1 MTDAFITALEEGTM
15 STAPSP
21 TGALSRRETHAPT
34 GPQTRPFDTTSH
46 PAGRT
51 QSEPAGY
58 WPLCAHG
65 MNSLTD
71 GGYDLALG
79 RLRRG

>member
-1 MTDAFITALEEGTM
+1 M

-21 TGALSRRETHAPT
+21 TGALSRKETHADT
-34 GPQTRPFDTTSH
+34 GPQTKPFDTTSH
-46 PAGRT
+46 PAGRM
-51 QSEPAGY
+51 QSETAGY
-58 WPLCAHG
+58 RPLCAHG

-71 GGYDLALG
+71 RGYDLALA